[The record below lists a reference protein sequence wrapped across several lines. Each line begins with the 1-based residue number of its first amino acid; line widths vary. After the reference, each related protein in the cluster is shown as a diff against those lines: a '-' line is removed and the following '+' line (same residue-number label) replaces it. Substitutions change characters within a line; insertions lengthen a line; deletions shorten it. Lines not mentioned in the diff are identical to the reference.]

1 MIGKI
6 KSIKDLDIK
15 GKRVLIRV
23 DFNCPM
29 NKDGSV
35 ADDNR
40 IKAALP
46 TIEYAISQEAKV
58 VLMSHLG
65 RPDGKKDPKYTLQG
79 VGEKLAELLNKE
91 VVFAHDC
98 IGEGVWAII
107 ENMSPGSV
115 TLLENLRF
123 YAEEEANNKEFA
135 QKLSKLC
142 DVYINDAFGTAH
154 RAHASTAGIADFVK
168 TKGAGLLMENE
179 VENLSAV
186 LNNPQKPFAAI
197 LGGAKVSSKID
208 LVENFS
214 KNTDVMII
222 GGAMAYTFLK
232 AEGFNVGDSLVEND
246 KLELAKKI
254 IARFKTKGTQLLLP
268 LDHVIASE
276 VRDGVKWEITKDQ
289 NIPNGMK
296 GLDIGPKTIELYK
309 NALKDVKM
317 AIWNGP
323 MGVFEVKPFDNGT
336 VEIARMLAQIS
347 AHTVVGGGDSA
358 SAVKKAGVKDKI
370 THVSTGGGASME
382 FLEGKKLPGIAALED

>member
-1 MIGKI
+1 
-6 KSIKDLDIK
+6 
-15 GKRVLIRV
+15 
-23 DFNCPM
+23 
-29 NKDGSV
+29 
-35 ADDNR
+35 
-40 IKAALP
+40 
-46 TIEYAISQEAKV
+46 
-58 VLMSHLG
+58 
-65 RPDGKKDPKYTLQG
+65 
-79 VGEKLAELLNKE
+79 LNKE

-107 ENMSPGSV
+107 ENMRPGSV

-296 GLDIGPKTIELYK
+296 GLDIGPKTLETLKLIYNQHQLYCG
-309 NALKDVKM
+309 LD
-317 AIWNGP
+317 
-323 MGVFEVKPFDNGT
+323 
-336 VEIARMLAQIS
+336 Q
-347 AHTVVGGGDSA
+347 
-358 SAVKKAGVKDKI
+358 
-370 THVSTGGGASME
+370 
-382 FLEGKKLPGIAALED
+382 